1 MEQTIKKKPVKRFHQ
16 FFKWMK
22 GNFWLFS
29 IAVILL
35 IALQYFRTLVPL
47 FMQYVMVLVTRFNG
61 GTVESSTLPLF
72 MQQMTYADTLK
83 TQLILV
89 GVVYLLFALFRVLI
103 MIVRRIVNGIFME
116 RVAYRMRNT
125 LYKQIQDLS
134 FTYHTHA
141 ETGDLIQRCTTDVDQ
156 YRMFIGEQ
164 LIEVFR
170 LLFLVGFTIFQMLK
184 MNVAMTLISVSITPV
199 IFLITFIYFMKV
211 KNIFKRVEEAEGKM
225 TTTLQESVTGIRVVK
240 AFAKEKH
247 EIERFETDS
256 KKYLKED
263 FRLLKVMS
271 IFWGGTDF
279 IVFIQYALAL
289 TFGLIFTT
297 RGDISVPEFT
307 TYLVYV
313 GMVVWPMRQLGRV
326 IGDFGKT
333 IVALDRLDAIMLP
346 ETEHLGDTD
355 NKPEIVG
362 AVEFKNVGFQFED
375 DNKPLLKSISFKVE
389 KGESVAIV
397 GRTGSG
403 KSTLINL
410 MVRLLENQQGSILF
424 DGTDIKNINK
434 KHLRQHVGIIMQ
446 EPFLYSRSVYDNIRI
461 MDISAEQDKVFTAAS
476 IASLHNDIVDFEL
489 GYDTIVGERGVTLS
503 GGQKQ
508 RVAIARMLLD
518 SKPVLI
524 FDDSLSAV
532 DTETDIQIRNALNE
546 YWKETTVFII
556 THRITTAMEADKI
569 IVLDKGEV
577 AEMGTHAELLKQ
589 DGIYS
594 DLWDIQTNIQY
605 DYDKLNKEVK

>member
-297 RGDISVPEFT
+297 R
-307 TYLVYV
+307 
-313 GMVVWPMRQLGRV
+313 
-326 IGDFGKT
+326 
-333 IVALDRLDAIMLP
+333 
-346 ETEHLGDTD
+346 
-355 NKPEIVG
+355 
-362 AVEFKNVGFQFED
+362 
-375 DNKPLLKSISFKVE
+375 
-389 KGESVAIV
+389 
-397 GRTGSG
+397 
-403 KSTLINL
+403 
-410 MVRLLENQQGSILF
+410 
-424 DGTDIKNINK
+424 
-434 KHLRQHVGIIMQ
+434 
-446 EPFLYSRSVYDNIRI
+446 
-461 MDISAEQDKVFTAAS
+461 
-476 IASLHNDIVDFEL
+476 
-489 GYDTIVGERGVTLS
+489 
-503 GGQKQ
+503 
-508 RVAIARMLLD
+508 
-518 SKPVLI
+518 
-524 FDDSLSAV
+524 
-532 DTETDIQIRNALNE
+532 
-546 YWKETTVFII
+546 
-556 THRITTAMEADKI
+556 
-569 IVLDKGEV
+569 
-577 AEMGTHAELLKQ
+577 
-589 DGIYS
+589 
-594 DLWDIQTNIQY
+594 
-605 DYDKLNKEVK
+605 